1 MACML
6 LLAIQTVRVCG
17 LQSTPDQQQTKAE
30 QIADGTVVS
39 GSGTVYKI
47 EDKSKNTAVYLKQ
60 NQMTGQ
66 ERNLEEAKL
75 LVYIRPEQLQ
85 RELNI
90 GDRVVFQGEKTSFET
105 ARNPGNFD
113 QKSYYQVQGI
123 HVMVRAEEMKILY
136 PWEQQR
142 IWWRRIAA
150 GVENRLRQLR
160 IHWSSE
166 LEQSLGE
173 YYGNTMRAVLL
184 GDKSGLDSEMKK
196 LYQKN
201 GIGHLLAISGL
212 HMSLI
217 GRSVYQFLRKRGS
230 SFLFAGICS
239 GGILLLYLVMV
250 GPQVSS
256 FRAVMMF
263 LIWIGAE
270 VTGRKYDLLTS
281 LSFTATILCIYQP
294 LYLTDRSFLLSF
306 GAILGIA
313 LLKPCFEWRNESEK
327 KEGEESRK
335 NKSLFYIK
343 SLFCGWLK
351 VLAEKIS
358 DGLSVSLAVNGML
371 LGIMLYFYYEIPPYS
386 LLLNLMLVPLFPIVM
401 LAGILGLFTVGLP
414 LSLSNICFWCA
425 GEMLQLY
432 DQICEIFAQIPGSRI
447 VTGQPE
453 KWWVMVYYVAV
464 LVVWGICYVRKNRK
478 QGKYTRVCLKNHS
491 CNLHAPLCGIFCL
504 HSVDVVRYAA
514 LIQTKSPTNCGIH
527 LTESIF
533 QTHSGLEEDKFN
545 REKESKSESKRQR
558 GNRKIAYGL
567 ILGIMFG
574 FVLFCKGKSMDHSQ
588 LQVTMIDVGQ
598 GDSIFIKD
606 REGIVYLVDG
616 GSSSVTSVGSY
627 RMEPF
632 LLSQGIAQL
641 DYVFATH
648 GDEDHVNGIQELLE
662 GQTLGIKIRTLVLP
676 PEEYVDEKLKDL
688 AQTAVEHG
696 TKVAVIR
703 QGQRVGRVLTCLG
716 PVGTSETDKNKMVG
730 VLEAGNEA
738 STVLKLEDGVFRM
751 LLTGDLEGNGEK
763 QLTETL
769 NKEQGSH
776 FLILKAGHHG
786 SKNSSSAEFLKTVS
800 PRATLIS
807 AGKNNRYGHPH
818 AETLERL
825 REAGSKVWSTQE
837 CGAITLRSDGEKV
850 RIEKYVKSRSFQ

>member
-30 QIADGTVVS
+30 QITDGTVVS

-85 RELNI
+85 RKLNI

-335 NKSLFYIK
+335 NKSLFYSKSQFYIK

-464 LVVWGICYVRKNRK
+464 LVVWGICYVRRNRK
-478 QGKYTRVCLKNHS
+478 QGKYVRLKENM
-491 CNLHAPLCGIFCL
+491 
-504 HSVDVVRYAA
+504 
-514 LIQTKSPTNCGIH
+514 
-527 LTESIF
+527 
-533 QTHSGLEEDKFN
+533 FN
-545 REKESKSESKRQR
+545 QEKESKSESKRQR

-648 GDEDHVNGIQELLE
+648 GDEDHVNGIQELLG
-662 GQTLGIKIRTLVLP
+662 GQTPGIKIRTLVLP

-688 AQTAVEHG
+688 AQTAAEHG

-703 QGQRVGRVLTCLG
+703 QGQRVGRALTCLG
-716 PVGTSETDKNKMVG
+716 PVGTSETDKNKMVE

>member
-1 MACML
+1 
-6 LLAIQTVRVCG
+6 
-17 LQSTPDQQQTKAE
+17 
-30 QIADGTVVS
+30 
-39 GSGTVYKI
+39 
-47 EDKSKNTAVYLKQ
+47 
-60 NQMTGQ
+60 
-66 ERNLEEAKL
+66 
-75 LVYIRPEQLQ
+75 
-85 RELNI
+85 
-90 GDRVVFQGEKTSFET
+90 
-105 ARNPGNFD
+105 
-113 QKSYYQVQGI
+113 
-123 HVMVRAEEMKILY
+123 
-136 PWEQQR
+136 
-142 IWWRRIAA
+142 
-150 GVENRLRQLR
+150 
-160 IHWSSE
+160 
-166 LEQSLGE
+166 
-173 YYGNTMRAVLL
+173 
-184 GDKSGLDSEMKK
+184 
-196 LYQKN
+196 
-201 GIGHLLAISGL
+201 
-212 HMSLI
+212 
-217 GRSVYQFLRKRGS
+217 
-230 SFLFAGICS
+230 
-239 GGILLLYLVMV
+239 
-250 GPQVSS
+250 
-256 FRAVMMF
+256 
-263 LIWIGAE
+263 
-270 VTGRKYDLLTS
+270 
-281 LSFTATILCIYQP
+281 
-294 LYLTDRSFLLSF
+294 
-306 GAILGIA
+306 
-313 LLKPCFEWRNESEK
+313 
-327 KEGEESRK
+327 
-335 NKSLFYIK
+335 
-343 SLFCGWLK
+343 
-351 VLAEKIS
+351 
-358 DGLSVSLAVNGML
+358 
-371 LGIMLYFYYEIPPYS
+371 
-386 LLLNLMLVPLFPIVM
+386 M
-401 LAGILGLFTVGLP
+401 LAGIMGLFTVGLP

-432 DQICEIFAQIPGSRI
+432 DQICEIFARIPGSRI

-464 LVVWGICYVRKNRK
+464 LVVWGICYVRRNRK
-478 QGKYTRVCLKNHS
+478 QGKYT
-491 CNLHAPLCGIFCL
+491 
-504 HSVDVVRYAA
+504 
-514 LIQTKSPTNCGIH
+514 
-527 LTESIF
+527 
-533 QTHSGLEEDKFN
+533 GLEEDKFN
-545 REKESKSESKRQR
+545 QEKESKSESKRQR
-558 GNRKIAYGL
+558 VNRKIAYGF
-567 ILGIMFG
+567 ILGIMIG

-606 REGIVYLVDG
+606 REGIAYLVDG

-688 AQTAVEHG
+688 AQTAAEHG

-716 PVGTSETDKNKMVG
+716 PVGTSETDKNKMVE

-786 SKNSSSAEFLKTVS
+786 SKNSSSAEFLKAVS

>member
-66 ERNLEEAKL
+66 EGNLEEAKL

-90 GDRVVFQGEKTSFET
+90 GDRVVFQGEKASFET

-136 PWEQQR
+136 PWKQQR

-335 NKSLFYIK
+335 NKSLFYSKMFYSKSLFYIK

-401 LAGILGLFTVGLP
+401 LAGIMGLFTVGLP

-432 DQICEIFAQIPGSRI
+432 DQICEIFARIPGSRI

-464 LVVWGICYVRKNRK
+464 LVVWGICYVRRNRK
-478 QGKYTRVCLKNHS
+478 QGKYT
-491 CNLHAPLCGIFCL
+491 
-504 HSVDVVRYAA
+504 
-514 LIQTKSPTNCGIH
+514 
-527 LTESIF
+527 
-533 QTHSGLEEDKFN
+533 GLEEDKFN
-545 REKESKSESKRQR
+545 QEKESKSESKRQR
-558 GNRKIAYGL
+558 VNRKIAYGF
-567 ILGIMFG
+567 ILGIMIG

-606 REGIVYLVDG
+606 REGIAYLVDG

-688 AQTAVEHG
+688 AQTAAEHG

-716 PVGTSETDKNKMVG
+716 PVGTSETDKNRMVE

-786 SKNSSSAEFLKTVS
+786 SKNSSSAEFLKAVS

>member
-1 MACML
+1 MIRRPLCMACML

-66 ERNLEEAKL
+66 EGNLEEAKL

-90 GDRVVFQGEKTSFET
+90 GDRVVFQGEKASFET

-335 NKSLFYIK
+335 NKSLFYSKMFYSKSLFYIK

-401 LAGILGLFTVGLP
+401 LAGIMGLFTVGLP

-432 DQICEIFAQIPGSRI
+432 DQICEIFARIPGSRI

-464 LVVWGICYVRKNRK
+464 LVVWGICYVRRNRK
-478 QGKYTRVCLKNHS
+478 QGKYT
-491 CNLHAPLCGIFCL
+491 
-504 HSVDVVRYAA
+504 
-514 LIQTKSPTNCGIH
+514 
-527 LTESIF
+527 
-533 QTHSGLEEDKFN
+533 GLEEDKFN
-545 REKESKSESKRQR
+545 QEKESKSESKRQR
-558 GNRKIAYGL
+558 VNRKIAYGF
-567 ILGIMFG
+567 ILGIMIG

-606 REGIVYLVDG
+606 REGIAYLVDG

-688 AQTAVEHG
+688 AQTAAEHG

-716 PVGTSETDKNKMVG
+716 PVGTSETDKNKMVE

-786 SKNSSSAEFLKTVS
+786 SKNSSSAEFLKAVS

>member
-66 ERNLEEAKL
+66 EGNLEEAKL

-90 GDRVVFQGEKTSFET
+90 GDRVVFQGEKASFET

-335 NKSLFYIK
+335 NKSLFYSKMFYSKSLFYIK

-401 LAGILGLFTVGLP
+401 LAGIMGLFTVGLP

-432 DQICEIFAQIPGSRI
+432 DQICEIFARIPGSRI

-464 LVVWGICYVRKNRK
+464 LVVWGICYVRRNRK
-478 QGKYTRVCLKNHS
+478 QGKYT
-491 CNLHAPLCGIFCL
+491 
-504 HSVDVVRYAA
+504 
-514 LIQTKSPTNCGIH
+514 
-527 LTESIF
+527 
-533 QTHSGLEEDKFN
+533 GLEEDKFN
-545 REKESKSESKRQR
+545 QEKESKSESKRQR
-558 GNRKIAYGL
+558 VNRKIAYGF
-567 ILGIMFG
+567 ILGIMIG

-606 REGIVYLVDG
+606 REGIAYLVDG

-688 AQTAVEHG
+688 AQTAAEHG

-703 QGQRVGRVLTCLG
+703 QGQRVGRGLTCLG
-716 PVGTSETDKNKMVG
+716 PVGTSETDKNKMVE

-786 SKNSSSAEFLKTVS
+786 SKNSSSAEFLKVVS
-800 PRATLIS
+800 PRVTLIS

>member
-90 GDRVVFQGEKTSFET
+90 GDRVVFQGEKASFET

-335 NKSLFYIK
+335 NKSLFYSKMFYSKMFYSKSLFYIK

-386 LLLNLMLVPLFPIVM
+386 LLLNLMLVPLCPIVM
-401 LAGILGLFTVGLP
+401 LAGIMGLFTVGLP

-432 DQICEIFAQIPGSRI
+432 DQICEIFARIPGSRI

-464 LVVWGICYVRKNRK
+464 LVVWGICYVRRNRK
-478 QGKYTRVCLKNHS
+478 QGKYT
-491 CNLHAPLCGIFCL
+491 
-504 HSVDVVRYAA
+504 
-514 LIQTKSPTNCGIH
+514 
-527 LTESIF
+527 
-533 QTHSGLEEDKFN
+533 GLEEDKFN
-545 REKESKSESKRQR
+545 QEKESKSESKRQR
-558 GNRKIAYGL
+558 VNRKIAYGF
-567 ILGIMFG
+567 ILGIMIG

-606 REGIVYLVDG
+606 REGIAYLVDG

-688 AQTAVEHG
+688 AQTAAEHG

-716 PVGTSETDKNKMVG
+716 PVGTSETDKNKMVE

-786 SKNSSSAEFLKTVS
+786 SKNSSSAEFLKAVS

>member
-1 MACML
+1 
-6 LLAIQTVRVCG
+6 
-17 LQSTPDQQQTKAE
+17 
-30 QIADGTVVS
+30 
-39 GSGTVYKI
+39 
-47 EDKSKNTAVYLKQ
+47 
-60 NQMTGQ
+60 
-66 ERNLEEAKL
+66 
-75 LVYIRPEQLQ
+75 
-85 RELNI
+85 
-90 GDRVVFQGEKTSFET
+90 
-105 ARNPGNFD
+105 
-113 QKSYYQVQGI
+113 
-123 HVMVRAEEMKILY
+123 
-136 PWEQQR
+136 
-142 IWWRRIAA
+142 
-150 GVENRLRQLR
+150 
-160 IHWSSE
+160 
-166 LEQSLGE
+166 
-173 YYGNTMRAVLL
+173 MRAVLL

-335 NKSLFYIK
+335 NKSLFYSKMFYSKSLFYIK

-401 LAGILGLFTVGLP
+401 LAGIMGLFTVGLP

-432 DQICEIFAQIPGSRI
+432 DQICEIFARIPGSRI

-464 LVVWGICYVRKNRK
+464 LVVWGICYVRRNRK
-478 QGKYTRVCLKNHS
+478 QGKYT
-491 CNLHAPLCGIFCL
+491 
-504 HSVDVVRYAA
+504 
-514 LIQTKSPTNCGIH
+514 
-527 LTESIF
+527 
-533 QTHSGLEEDKFN
+533 GLEEDKFN
-545 REKESKSESKRQR
+545 QEKESKSESKRQR
-558 GNRKIAYGL
+558 VNRKIAYGF
-567 ILGIMFG
+567 ILGIMIG

-606 REGIVYLVDG
+606 REGIAYLVDG

-688 AQTAVEHG
+688 AQTAAEHG

-716 PVGTSETDKNKMVG
+716 PVGTSETDKNKMVE

-786 SKNSSSAEFLKTVS
+786 SKNSSSAEFLKAVS

>member
-66 ERNLEEAKL
+66 EGNLEEAKL

-90 GDRVVFQGEKTSFET
+90 GDRVVFQGEKASFET

-335 NKSLFYIK
+335 NKSLFYSKMFYSKSLFYIK

-401 LAGILGLFTVGLP
+401 LAGIMGLFTVGLP

-432 DQICEIFAQIPGSRI
+432 DQICEIFARIPGSRI

-464 LVVWGICYVRKNRK
+464 LVVWGICYVRRNRK
-478 QGKYTRVCLKNHS
+478 QGKYT
-491 CNLHAPLCGIFCL
+491 
-504 HSVDVVRYAA
+504 
-514 LIQTKSPTNCGIH
+514 
-527 LTESIF
+527 
-533 QTHSGLEEDKFN
+533 GLEEDKFN
-545 REKESKSESKRQR
+545 QEKESKSESKRQR
-558 GNRKIAYGL
+558 VNRKIAYGF
-567 ILGIMFG
+567 ILGIMIG

-606 REGIVYLVDG
+606 REGIAYLVDG

-688 AQTAVEHG
+688 AQTAAEHG

-716 PVGTSETDKNKMVG
+716 PVGTSETDKNKMVE

-786 SKNSSSAEFLKTVS
+786 SKNSSSAEFLKAVS

-837 CGAITLRSDGEKV
+837 CGAITLRSDGERV

>member
-66 ERNLEEAKL
+66 EGNLEEAKL

-90 GDRVVFQGEKTSFET
+90 GDRVVFQGEKASFET

-335 NKSLFYIK
+335 NKSLFYSKMFYSKSLFYIK

-401 LAGILGLFTVGLP
+401 LAGIMGLFTVGLP

-432 DQICEIFAQIPGSRI
+432 DQICEIFARIPGSRI

-464 LVVWGICYVRKNRK
+464 LVVWGICYVRRNRK
-478 QGKYTRVCLKNHS
+478 QGKYT
-491 CNLHAPLCGIFCL
+491 
-504 HSVDVVRYAA
+504 
-514 LIQTKSPTNCGIH
+514 
-527 LTESIF
+527 
-533 QTHSGLEEDKFN
+533 GLEEDKFN
-545 REKESKSESKRQR
+545 QEKESKSESKRQR
-558 GNRKIAYGL
+558 VNRKIAYGF
-567 ILGIMFG
+567 ILGIMIG

-606 REGIVYLVDG
+606 REGIAYLVDG

-688 AQTAVEHG
+688 AQTAAEHG

-716 PVGTSETDKNKMVG
+716 PVGTSETDKNRMVE

-786 SKNSSSAEFLKTVS
+786 SKNSSSAEFLKAVS

-837 CGAITLRSDGEKV
+837 CGAITLRSDGERV

>member
-60 NQMTGQ
+60 NQMTGR

-90 GDRVVFQGEKTSFET
+90 GDRVVFRGEKTSFET

-230 SFLFAGICS
+230 SFLFAGTCS

-281 LSFTATILCIYQP
+281 LSFTAAILCIYQP

-335 NKSLFYIK
+335 NKSLFYSKSLFYIK

-401 LAGILGLFTVGLP
+401 LAGILGLFMAGLP
-414 LSLSNICFWCA
+414 LPLSAVCFWCV
-425 GEMLQLY
+425 GRMLKLY
-432 DQICEIFAQIPGSRI
+432 DQICEVFAGIPGSRI

-453 KWWVMVYYVAV
+453 KWWVMAYYVAV
-464 LVVWGICYVRKNRK
+464 LVVWGICYVRRNRK
-478 QGKYTRVCLKNHS
+478 QGKYVRLKEN
-491 CNLHAPLCGIFCL
+491 
-504 HSVDVVRYAA
+504 
-514 LIQTKSPTNCGIH
+514 
-527 LTESIF
+527 
-533 QTHSGLEEDKFN
+533 KFN
-545 REKESKSESKRQR
+545 QEKESKSESKRQR

-567 ILGIMFG
+567 ILGIMVG

-606 REGIVYLVDG
+606 REGIAYLVDG

-688 AQTAVEHG
+688 AQTAAEHG

-703 QGQRVGRVLTCLG
+703 QGQRVGRALTCLG
-716 PVGTSETDKNKMVG
+716 PVGTSETDKNKMVE

-850 RIEKYVKSRSFQ
+850 RIEKYVKSRSFQGCFMKDF

>member
-1 MACML
+1 MIRRPLCMACML

-66 ERNLEEAKL
+66 EGNLEEAKL

-90 GDRVVFQGEKTSFET
+90 GDRVVFQGEKASFET

-335 NKSLFYIK
+335 NKSLFYSKMFYSKSLFYIK

-401 LAGILGLFTVGLP
+401 LAGIMGLFTVGLP

-432 DQICEIFAQIPGSRI
+432 DQICEIFARIPGSRI

-464 LVVWGICYVRKNRK
+464 LVVWGICYVRRNRK
-478 QGKYTRVCLKNHS
+478 QGKYT
-491 CNLHAPLCGIFCL
+491 
-504 HSVDVVRYAA
+504 
-514 LIQTKSPTNCGIH
+514 
-527 LTESIF
+527 
-533 QTHSGLEEDKFN
+533 GLEEDKFN
-545 REKESKSESKRQR
+545 QEKESKSESKRQR
-558 GNRKIAYGL
+558 VNRKIAYGF
-567 ILGIMFG
+567 ILGIMIG

-606 REGIVYLVDG
+606 REGIAYLVDG

-688 AQTAVEHG
+688 AQTAAEHG

-716 PVGTSETDKNKMVG
+716 PVGTSETDKNRMVE

-786 SKNSSSAEFLKTVS
+786 SKNSSSAEFLKAVS

>member
-66 ERNLEEAKL
+66 EGNLEEAKL

-90 GDRVVFQGEKTSFET
+90 GDRVVFQGEKASFET

-335 NKSLFYIK
+335 NKSLFYSKMFYSKSLFYIK

-401 LAGILGLFTVGLP
+401 LAGIMGLFTVGLP

-432 DQICEIFAQIPGSRI
+432 DQICENFARIPGSRI

-464 LVVWGICYVRKNRK
+464 LVVWGICYVRRNRK
-478 QGKYTRVCLKNHS
+478 QGKYT
-491 CNLHAPLCGIFCL
+491 
-504 HSVDVVRYAA
+504 
-514 LIQTKSPTNCGIH
+514 
-527 LTESIF
+527 
-533 QTHSGLEEDKFN
+533 GLEEDKFN
-545 REKESKSESKRQR
+545 QEKESKSESKRQR
-558 GNRKIAYGL
+558 VNRKIAYGF
-567 ILGIMFG
+567 ILGIMIG
-574 FVLFCKGKSMDHSQ
+574 LVLFCKGKSMDHSQ

-606 REGIVYLVDG
+606 REGIAYLVDG

-688 AQTAVEHG
+688 AQTAAEHG

-716 PVGTSETDKNKMVG
+716 PIGTSETDKNKMVE

-786 SKNSSSAEFLKTVS
+786 SKNSSSAEFLKAVS

-837 CGAITLRSDGEKV
+837 CGAITLRSDGERV

>member
-90 GDRVVFQGEKTSFET
+90 GDRVVFQGEKASFET

-335 NKSLFYIK
+335 NKSLFYSKMFYSKMFYSKSLFYIK

-401 LAGILGLFTVGLP
+401 LAGIMGLFTVGLP

-432 DQICEIFAQIPGSRI
+432 DQICEIFARIPGSRI

-464 LVVWGICYVRKNRK
+464 LVVWGICYVRRNRK
-478 QGKYTRVCLKNHS
+478 QGKYT
-491 CNLHAPLCGIFCL
+491 
-504 HSVDVVRYAA
+504 
-514 LIQTKSPTNCGIH
+514 
-527 LTESIF
+527 
-533 QTHSGLEEDKFN
+533 GLEEDKFN
-545 REKESKSESKRQR
+545 QEKESKSESKRQR
-558 GNRKIAYGL
+558 VNRKIAYGF
-567 ILGIMFG
+567 ILGIMIG

-606 REGIVYLVDG
+606 REGIAYLVDG

-688 AQTAVEHG
+688 AQTAAEHG

-716 PVGTSETDKNKMVG
+716 PVGTSETDKNKMVE

-786 SKNSSSAEFLKTVS
+786 SKNSSSAEFLKAVS

>member
-1 MACML
+1 
-6 LLAIQTVRVCG
+6 
-17 LQSTPDQQQTKAE
+17 
-30 QIADGTVVS
+30 
-39 GSGTVYKI
+39 
-47 EDKSKNTAVYLKQ
+47 
-60 NQMTGQ
+60 
-66 ERNLEEAKL
+66 
-75 LVYIRPEQLQ
+75 
-85 RELNI
+85 
-90 GDRVVFQGEKTSFET
+90 
-105 ARNPGNFD
+105 
-113 QKSYYQVQGI
+113 
-123 HVMVRAEEMKILY
+123 
-136 PWEQQR
+136 
-142 IWWRRIAA
+142 
-150 GVENRLRQLR
+150 
-160 IHWSSE
+160 
-166 LEQSLGE
+166 
-173 YYGNTMRAVLL
+173 
-184 GDKSGLDSEMKK
+184 
-196 LYQKN
+196 
-201 GIGHLLAISGL
+201 
-212 HMSLI
+212 MSLI

-335 NKSLFYIK
+335 NKSLFYSKMFYSKMFYSKSLFYIK

-401 LAGILGLFTVGLP
+401 LAGIMGLFTVGLP

-432 DQICEIFAQIPGSRI
+432 DQICEIFARIPGSRI

-464 LVVWGICYVRKNRK
+464 LVVWGICYVRRNRK
-478 QGKYTRVCLKNHS
+478 QGKYT
-491 CNLHAPLCGIFCL
+491 
-504 HSVDVVRYAA
+504 
-514 LIQTKSPTNCGIH
+514 
-527 LTESIF
+527 
-533 QTHSGLEEDKFN
+533 GLEEDKFN
-545 REKESKSESKRQR
+545 QEKESKSESKRQR
-558 GNRKIAYGL
+558 VNRKIAYGF
-567 ILGIMFG
+567 ILGIMIG

-606 REGIVYLVDG
+606 REGIAYLVDG

-688 AQTAVEHG
+688 AQTAAEHG

-716 PVGTSETDKNKMVG
+716 PVGTSETDKNKMVE

-786 SKNSSSAEFLKTVS
+786 SKNSSSAEFLKAVS

>member
-66 ERNLEEAKL
+66 EGNLEEAKL

-90 GDRVVFQGEKTSFET
+90 GDRVVFQGEKASFET

-335 NKSLFYIK
+335 NKSLFYSKMFYSKSLFYIK

-401 LAGILGLFTVGLP
+401 LAGIMGLFTVGLP

-432 DQICEIFAQIPGSRI
+432 DQICEIFARIPGSRI

-464 LVVWGICYVRKNRK
+464 LVVWGICYVRRNRK
-478 QGKYTRVCLKNHS
+478 QGKYT
-491 CNLHAPLCGIFCL
+491 
-504 HSVDVVRYAA
+504 
-514 LIQTKSPTNCGIH
+514 
-527 LTESIF
+527 
-533 QTHSGLEEDKFN
+533 GLEEDKFN
-545 REKESKSESKRQR
+545 QEKESKSESKRQR
-558 GNRKIAYGL
+558 VNRKIAYGF
-567 ILGIMFG
+567 ILGIMIG

-606 REGIVYLVDG
+606 REGIAYLVDG

-688 AQTAVEHG
+688 AQTAAEHG

-716 PVGTSETDKNKMVG
+716 PVGTSETDKNRMVE

-786 SKNSSSAEFLKTVS
+786 SKNSSSAEFLKAVS

>member
-17 LQSTPDQQQTKAE
+17 LQNTQDQQRTEAE
-30 QIADGTVVS
+30 LITDGAVIS

-60 NQMTGQ
+60 NQILYQ
-66 ERNLEEAKL
+66 KSNLEESKL
-75 LVYIRPEQLQ
+75 LVYIRPEQLK

-90 GDRVVFQGEKTSFET
+90 GDRVVFQGEKASFET

-113 QKSYYQVQGI
+113 QKSYYRVQGI
-123 HVMVRAEEMKILY
+123 HVIVRAEEMKILR

-142 IWWRRIAA
+142 NWWRRIAA

-160 IHWSSE
+160 IRWASE
-166 LEQSLGE
+166 LKQSLGE
-173 YYGNTMRAVLL
+173 YYGNTMSAVLL

-217 GRSVYQFLRKRGS
+217 GRSVYQFLRKRGA
-230 SFLFAGICS
+230 SFGFAGICS
-239 GGILLLYLVMV
+239 GGILLLYLIMV

-281 LSFTATILCIYQP
+281 LSFTAAILCIYQP

-313 LLKPCFEWRNESEK
+313 LLEPCFEWRNESEK

-335 NKSLFYIK
+335 NKSLFYSKMFYSKSLFYIK

-414 LSLSNICFWCA
+414 LPLSNICFWCA
-425 GEMLQLY
+425 GRMLKLY
-432 DQICEIFAQIPGSRI
+432 DQICEVFARIPGSRI

-453 KWWVMVYYVAV
+453 KRWVMVYYVAV
-464 LVVWGICYVRKNRK
+464 LVMWGICYVRRNRK
-478 QGKYTRVCLKNHS
+478 QGKYT
-491 CNLHAPLCGIFCL
+491 
-504 HSVDVVRYAA
+504 
-514 LIQTKSPTNCGIH
+514 
-527 LTESIF
+527 
-533 QTHSGLEEDKFN
+533 GLEEDKFN
-545 REKESKSESKRQR
+545 QKKESKSESKRQR
-558 GNRKIAYGL
+558 VNKKIAYGL

-574 FVLFCKGKSMDHSQ
+574 FVLFCKGKSLDHSQ

-606 REGIVYLVDG
+606 REGITYLVDG

-676 PEEYVDEKLKDL
+676 PEEYVDEKLKNL
-688 AQTAVEHG
+688 AWTAAEHG

-703 QGQRVGRVLTCLG
+703 QGQKAGSSFTCLG
-716 PVGTSETDKNKMVG
+716 PVGTSETDKNKMVE

-738 STVLKLEDGVFRM
+738 CTVLKLEDGVFRM

-769 NKEQGSH
+769 NKEEESH

-786 SKNSSSAEFLKTVS
+786 SKNSSSAEFLKAVS
-800 PRATLIS
+800 PRVTLIS

-825 REAGSKVWSTQE
+825 QEAGSKVWSTQE

-850 RIEKYVKSRSFQ
+850 MVEKYVKSRSFQ

>member
-60 NQMTGQ
+60 TQMTGQ
-66 ERNLEEAKL
+66 EGNLEEAKL

-90 GDRVVFQGEKTSFET
+90 GDRVVFQGEKASFET

-217 GRSVYQFLRKRGS
+217 GRSMYQFLRKRGS

-335 NKSLFYIK
+335 NKSLFYSKMFYSKSLFYIK

-401 LAGILGLFTVGLP
+401 LAGIIGLFTVGLP

-432 DQICEIFAQIPGSRI
+432 DQICEIFARIPGSRI

-464 LVVWGICYVRKNRK
+464 LVVWGICYVRRNRK
-478 QGKYTRVCLKNHS
+478 QGKYT
-491 CNLHAPLCGIFCL
+491 
-504 HSVDVVRYAA
+504 
-514 LIQTKSPTNCGIH
+514 
-527 LTESIF
+527 
-533 QTHSGLEEDKFN
+533 GLEEDKFN
-545 REKESKSESKRQR
+545 QEKESKSESKRQR
-558 GNRKIAYGL
+558 VNRKIAYGF
-567 ILGIMFG
+567 ILGIMIG

-606 REGIVYLVDG
+606 REGIAYLVDG

-688 AQTAVEHG
+688 AQTAAEHG

-703 QGQRVGRVLTCLG
+703 QGQRVGRILTCLG
-716 PVGTSETDKNKMVG
+716 PVGTSETDKNKMVE

-786 SKNSSSAEFLKTVS
+786 SKNSSSAEFLKAVS

-837 CGAITLRSDGEKV
+837 CGAITLRSDGERV

>member
-30 QIADGTVVS
+30 QITDGTVVS

-85 RELNI
+85 RKLNI

-335 NKSLFYIK
+335 NKSLFYSKSQFYIK

-464 LVVWGICYVRKNRK
+464 LVVWGICYVRRNRK
-478 QGKYTRVCLKNHS
+478 QGKYVRLKENM
-491 CNLHAPLCGIFCL
+491 
-504 HSVDVVRYAA
+504 
-514 LIQTKSPTNCGIH
+514 
-527 LTESIF
+527 
-533 QTHSGLEEDKFN
+533 FN
-545 REKESKSESKRQR
+545 QEKESKSESKRQR

-648 GDEDHVNGIQELLE
+648 GDEDHVNGIQELLG

-688 AQTAVEHG
+688 AQTAAEHG

-703 QGQRVGRVLTCLG
+703 QGQRVGRALTCLG
-716 PVGTSETDKNKMVG
+716 PVGTSETDKNKMVE

>member
-1 MACML
+1 M
-6 LLAIQTVRVCG
+6 
-17 LQSTPDQQQTKAE
+17 
-30 QIADGTVVS
+30 
-39 GSGTVYKI
+39 
-47 EDKSKNTAVYLKQ
+47 
-60 NQMTGQ
+60 
-66 ERNLEEAKL
+66 
-75 LVYIRPEQLQ
+75 
-85 RELNI
+85 
-90 GDRVVFQGEKTSFET
+90 
-105 ARNPGNFD
+105 
-113 QKSYYQVQGI
+113 
-123 HVMVRAEEMKILY
+123 
-136 PWEQQR
+136 
-142 IWWRRIAA
+142 
-150 GVENRLRQLR
+150 
-160 IHWSSE
+160 
-166 LEQSLGE
+166 
-173 YYGNTMRAVLL
+173 
-184 GDKSGLDSEMKK
+184 
-196 LYQKN
+196 
-201 GIGHLLAISGL
+201 
-212 HMSLI
+212 
-217 GRSVYQFLRKRGS
+217 
-230 SFLFAGICS
+230 
-239 GGILLLYLVMV
+239 
-250 GPQVSS
+250 
-256 FRAVMMF
+256 
-263 LIWIGAE
+263 
-270 VTGRKYDLLTS
+270 
-281 LSFTATILCIYQP
+281 
-294 LYLTDRSFLLSF
+294 
-306 GAILGIA
+306 
-313 LLKPCFEWRNESEK
+313 
-327 KEGEESRK
+327 
-335 NKSLFYIK
+335 
-343 SLFCGWLK
+343 
-351 VLAEKIS
+351 LAEKIS

-464 LVVWGICYVRKNRK
+464 LVVWGICYVRRNRK
-478 QGKYTRVCLKNHS
+478 QGKYVRLKEN
-491 CNLHAPLCGIFCL
+491 
-504 HSVDVVRYAA
+504 
-514 LIQTKSPTNCGIH
+514 
-527 LTESIF
+527 
-533 QTHSGLEEDKFN
+533 KFN
-545 REKESKSESKRQR
+545 QEKESKSESKRQR

-688 AQTAVEHG
+688 AQTAAEHG

-703 QGQRVGRVLTCLG
+703 QGQRVGRALTCLG
-716 PVGTSETDKNKMVG
+716 PVGTSETDKNTMVE

>member
-66 ERNLEEAKL
+66 EGNLEEAKL

-90 GDRVVFQGEKTSFET
+90 GDRVVFQGEKASFET

-335 NKSLFYIK
+335 NKSLFYSKMFYSKSLFYIK

-401 LAGILGLFTVGLP
+401 LAGIMGLFTVGLP

-432 DQICEIFAQIPGSRI
+432 DQICEIFARIPGSRI

-464 LVVWGICYVRKNRK
+464 LVVWGICYVRRNRK
-478 QGKYTRVCLKNHS
+478 QGKYT
-491 CNLHAPLCGIFCL
+491 
-504 HSVDVVRYAA
+504 
-514 LIQTKSPTNCGIH
+514 
-527 LTESIF
+527 
-533 QTHSGLEEDKFN
+533 GLEEDKFN
-545 REKESKSESKRQR
+545 QEKESKSESKRQR
-558 GNRKIAYGL
+558 GNRKIAYGF
-567 ILGIMFG
+567 ILGIMIG

-606 REGIVYLVDG
+606 REGIAYLVDG

-688 AQTAVEHG
+688 AQTAAEHG

-716 PVGTSETDKNKMVG
+716 PVGTSETDKNRMVE

-786 SKNSSSAEFLKTVS
+786 SKNSSSAEFLKAVS

>member
-1 MACML
+1 M
-6 LLAIQTVRVCG
+6 
-17 LQSTPDQQQTKAE
+17 
-30 QIADGTVVS
+30 
-39 GSGTVYKI
+39 
-47 EDKSKNTAVYLKQ
+47 
-60 NQMTGQ
+60 
-66 ERNLEEAKL
+66 
-75 LVYIRPEQLQ
+75 
-85 RELNI
+85 
-90 GDRVVFQGEKTSFET
+90 
-105 ARNPGNFD
+105 
-113 QKSYYQVQGI
+113 
-123 HVMVRAEEMKILY
+123 
-136 PWEQQR
+136 
-142 IWWRRIAA
+142 
-150 GVENRLRQLR
+150 
-160 IHWSSE
+160 
-166 LEQSLGE
+166 
-173 YYGNTMRAVLL
+173 
-184 GDKSGLDSEMKK
+184 
-196 LYQKN
+196 
-201 GIGHLLAISGL
+201 
-212 HMSLI
+212 
-217 GRSVYQFLRKRGS
+217 
-230 SFLFAGICS
+230 FAGICS

-335 NKSLFYIK
+335 NKSLFYSKMFYSKMFYSKSLFYIK

-401 LAGILGLFTVGLP
+401 LAGIMGLFTVGLP

-432 DQICEIFAQIPGSRI
+432 DQICEIFARIPGSRI

-464 LVVWGICYVRKNRK
+464 LVVWGICYVRRNRK
-478 QGKYTRVCLKNHS
+478 QGKYT
-491 CNLHAPLCGIFCL
+491 
-504 HSVDVVRYAA
+504 
-514 LIQTKSPTNCGIH
+514 
-527 LTESIF
+527 
-533 QTHSGLEEDKFN
+533 GLEEDKFN
-545 REKESKSESKRQR
+545 QEKESKSESKRQR
-558 GNRKIAYGL
+558 VNRKIAYGF
-567 ILGIMFG
+567 ILGIMIG

-606 REGIVYLVDG
+606 REGIAYLVDG

-688 AQTAVEHG
+688 AQTAAEHG

-716 PVGTSETDKNKMVG
+716 PVGTSETDKNKMVE

-786 SKNSSSAEFLKTVS
+786 SKNSSSAEFLKAVS